1 MIKKYNQFVES
12 KVNEEFEMAEPM
24 VKPSQPEVAPGTT
37 ERPSERPGS
46 PSPIRRE
53 RTSPIPA
60 PAKAELEEEEEEGG
74 QYIGKKMMSD
84 LSNQLGV
91 DIDEDGSINYNG
103 KKINFYSETEKFH
116 VDRKKFDT
124 VEDVVN
130 YVSES
135 DKITPEEEEFGDRK
149 TNSGSSINPE
159 GDEYFDDEEEFGDR
173 KTNSGSS
180 INPEGDEYFDDEDEK
195 FESKSYRHTR
205 LKKFGK

>member
-91 DIDEDGSINYNG
+91 DVDDDGSINYNG
-103 KKINFYSETEKFH
+103 KKVNFYSETEKFH
-116 VDRKKFDT
+116 VDKKKFDK
-124 VEDVVN
+124 VEDVLN
-130 YVSES
+130 YLEGSNEP
-135 DKITPEEEEFGDRK
+135 KMTPEEENEMTGER
-149 TNSGSSINPE
+149 E
-159 GDEYFDDEEEFGDR
+159 GERRVGLDD
-173 KTNSGSS
+173 
-180 INPEGDEYFDDEDEK
+180 IDEDEFEDGDDA

-205 LKKFGK
+205 LKKFNK

>member
-74 QYIGKKMMSD
+74 QYIGKKMISD

-91 DIDEDGSINYNG
+91 DIEEDGSINYNG

-135 DKITPEEEEFGDRK
+135 DEVASEEDMTGELV
-149 TNSGSSINPE
+149 NI
-159 GDEYFDDEEEFGDR
+159 DEEPIG
-173 KTNSGSS
+173 
-180 INPEGDEYFDDEDEK
+180 IDEDEIEEGT

-205 LKKFGK
+205 LKKFNK